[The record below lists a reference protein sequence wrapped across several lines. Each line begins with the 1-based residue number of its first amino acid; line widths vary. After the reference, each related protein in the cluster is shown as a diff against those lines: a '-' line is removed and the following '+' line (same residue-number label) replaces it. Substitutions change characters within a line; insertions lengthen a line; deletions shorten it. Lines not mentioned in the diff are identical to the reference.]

1 MKRNIKLK
9 GRLRNYMYW
18 PMVLT
23 ILLAVFNVP
32 VYMINTKSGCVVT
45 VFTVIYFIVVCLS
58 YNYNKPVLVNE
69 LISFATQYGSAQK
82 KLLEE
87 FEIPYALLD
96 HDGKILWLNQ
106 NFSEVTGKDKT
117 YHKTINGIFPALTK
131 ELIQKEERL
140 KKRIYFWEDLGAYA
154 PAWGMVGTLLGLIN
168 MMRSMG
174 TDAASIGSGM
184 ALALIT
190 TLYGSVLANWVC
202 IPISRRME
210 KNGGQESLVMEL
222 TIEGVLSIQA
232 GESPTIIK
240 EKLRAF
246 LEAKEE

>member
-18 PMVLT
+18 PMILT

-140 KKRIYFWEDLGAYA
+140 KKRIHFWEDLGAYA

>member
-18 PMVLT
+18 PMILT

-96 HDGKILWLNQ
+96 HDGKILAQ
-106 NFSEVTGKDKT
+106 SELQRG
-117 YHKTINGIFPALTK
+117 N
-131 ELIQKEERL
+131 R
-140 KKRIYFWEDLGAYA
+140 KRQDLSQDHQRN
-154 PAWGMVGTLLGLIN
+154 L
-168 MMRSMG
+168 SG
-174 TDAASIGSGM
+174 TDKRTDPERG
-184 ALALIT
+184 
-190 TLYGSVLANWVC
+190 
-202 IPISRRME
+202 
-210 KNGGQESLVMEL
+210 
-222 TIEGVLSIQA
+222 
-232 GESPTIIK
+232 
-240 EKLRAF
+240 
-246 LEAKEE
+246 

>member
-1 MKRNIKLK
+1 
-9 GRLRNYMYW
+9 MYW
-18 PMVLT
+18 PMILT

-106 NFSEVTGKDKT
+106 NFSEV
-117 YHKTINGIFPALTK
+117 
-131 ELIQKEERL
+131 Q
-140 KKRIYFWEDLGAYA
+140 DLSQDHQRN
-154 PAWGMVGTLLGLIN
+154 L
-168 MMRSMG
+168 SG
-174 TDAASIGSGM
+174 TDKRTDPERG
-184 ALALIT
+184 
-190 TLYGSVLANWVC
+190 
-202 IPISRRME
+202 
-210 KNGGQESLVMEL
+210 
-222 TIEGVLSIQA
+222 
-232 GESPTIIK
+232 
-240 EKLRAF
+240 
-246 LEAKEE
+246 